1 MIVKPSQVEAALEF
15 KDGDH
20 LAEIFFRSEMARIE
34 YEEALAQAKESFGGA
49 TVSSRENQALLVP
62 RVKELARAWALAR
75 TEWHRLKTKME
86 KADTII
92 ELYRTESANSRKGV
106 L

>member
-20 LAEIFFRSEMARIE
+20 VAEIYYRSEMGRIE
-34 YEEALAQAKESFGGA
+34 YEEALADAYENLVTG
-49 TVSSRENQALLVP
+49 TVASRENQARLKP
-62 RVKELARAWALAR
+62 RVVEKVRAWALAR
-75 TEWHRLKTKME
+75 TEWIRLKTKME
-86 KADTII
+86 KADTVI
-92 ELYRTESANSRKGV
+92 ELYRTESANNRKGV